1 MVILTKNGALKV
13 LDAEKA
19 QLNVSNKRYVRKLGK
34 LMKFKEDN
42 DCVIFAQAVPIE
54 DMKSSTLELDVFDN
68 SLKHP
73 KHVDRKIDL
82 SKYAKRSDSATS
94 AGIQALNLKDGL
106 LTITNV
112 NLKGNN

>member
-1 MVILTKNGALKV
+1 MLI
-13 LDAEKA
+13 
-19 QLNVSNKRYVRKLGK
+19 VRS
-34 LMKFKEDN
+34 
-42 DCVIFAQAVPIE
+42 I
-54 DMKSSTLELDVFDN
+54 
-68 SLKHP
+68 
-73 KHVDRKIDL
+73 L